1 MKFLP
6 LLIANLTRRKVRTIL
21 TIGSFAVALFLFGLL
36 YTIRYAFSSG
46 VEAAGVDRV
55 VVINKVSIIQP
66 LPLAYRDKIQRVPG
80 IKLVTYANWFGGVYQ
95 DGKVFFGQF
104 AVDPDTWR
112 EMYPEFKLSDAEWAA
127 FKSSRTA
134 ALVGEATAKKFGWK
148 VGDRIPIRGV
158 IFPGSW
164 EFDLVGIYK
173 GTRPQDD
180 TTNLW
185 FRWDYLEEK
194 VPDWGKGKVGW
205 YTARVEPDADM
216 AAISRVVDEMFAN
229 SSYETRSQSEQFF
242 MASWIKQMGNVE
254 FLMMAIGSVVFFT
267 LLLVTGNAM
276 AMSVRERTAELAV
289 LKAVGYTDGFVL
301 CLVLAETL
309 VIAVTGGSVGLLLA
323 KLFTLGPN
331 PTNNLLPVFHFPT
344 AGLAAGAL
352 AVLLVGLAAGLLPAL
367 SARRLQVVDALRR
380 L

>member
-344 AGLAAGAL
+344 AGLVAGAL
-352 AVLLVGLAAGLLPAL
+352 AVLFVGLAAGLLPAL